1 MAVFAVKGVAA
12 SGGAFGTL
20 YSKHCY
26 DTILIARQT
35 IALFAIA
42 WDIARQGMNLLL

>member
-1 MAVFAVKGVAA
+1 MSAGLDDQLPMAVFAVKGVAA
-12 SGGAFGTL
+12 SGGASGTL

-35 IALFAIA
+35 NA
-42 WDIARQGMNLLL
+42 